1 MINFTNN
8 VKQLKH
14 LVKRCL
20 EVQNPIYFL
29 VQNYWKARS
38 ARSND
43 AMDLFPHLRPT
54 ALQWNI
60 LSWAK
65 SDILG
70 YSVRGD
76 YLMSLRLFLSGDMCK
91 KWNVPL
97 SYKYFPGRLTD
108 LLMQALLL
116 VWPHFMCKI
125 RIWECSYNLFC
136 SCALQCLLW
145 RMSKC
150 VYTYIEINEWNFMA

>member
-76 YLMSLRLFLSGDMCK
+76 YLMSLRLFLSGDMYK
-91 KWNVPL
+91 KKNGT
-97 SYKYFPGRLTD
+97 F
-108 LLMQALLL
+108 
-116 VWPHFMCKI
+116 H
-125 RIWECSYNLFC
+125 
-136 SCALQCLLW
+136 
-145 RMSKC
+145 
-150 VYTYIEINEWNFMA
+150 